1 MKTIKLL
8 LMRKTKLCIALLL
21 SISTIVNAQNSI
33 NLSKGQQTHLFT
45 NSLTNIKQNAMDQE
59 LEINSD
65 VSVNIDVEVKSTSPD
80 FLLTHTI
87 KRIQLKTEGMGQAMV
102 FDSDKKDDREN
113 QIGKILSVILDKPVD
128 LHISSE
134 GKAIEDKQIEA
145 SFDVVKNFV
154 GNLNVINAEILIA
167 VPNKI
172 KPGDHWVV
180 EQNKD
185 TSNKSTFDYTVQSI
199 TNGFAIINFNG
210 YINDKQR
217 KVMQGVEVKFTS
229 SATVSGTMTVNALTG
244 LIIEKKSSVSSKGET
259 EIMGQNI
266 TFSSSSITVS
276 STK

>member
-1 MKTIKLL
+1 
-8 LMRKTKLCIALLL
+8 MRKTKLCIALLL